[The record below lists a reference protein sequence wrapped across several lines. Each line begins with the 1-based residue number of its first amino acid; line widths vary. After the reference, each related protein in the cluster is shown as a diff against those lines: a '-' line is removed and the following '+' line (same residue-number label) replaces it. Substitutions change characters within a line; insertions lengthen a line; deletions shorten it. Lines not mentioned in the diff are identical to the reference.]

1 MLRALVLCLTAAA
14 AALFLRRSSAE
25 FSLFLALAALLALF
39 PLLSEPFAALFSLF
53 DDLLRLTALSPS
65 LLSPLLKTVAIALT
79 ARIGCALCRDA
90 DQHALAAALDAAG
103 ALCAM
108 AAAAPLLRA
117 VLSLVEE
124 WL

>member
-14 AALFLRRSSAE
+14 AAVFLRRSSAE
-25 FSLFLALAALLALF
+25 FSLLLGLAALLALVS
-39 PLLSEPFAALFSLF
+39 LLYEPIAALFSLF
-53 DDLLRLTALSPS
+53 DEFFRLTALSPS
-65 LLSPLLKTVAIALT
+65 LFSPLLRALAIALT

-108 AAAAPLLRA
+108 VAAAPLLRA